1 MVCHSQNGQRFD
13 CQGFL
18 TRKTERAFYA
28 RPFWCY
34 NKVLTGAAMIFTVE
48 YTNESQVG
56 NQTLTMEI
64 GADDLDSAWELLDQH
79 WSHIDVDAVYAKESA
94 YYGA

>member
-1 MVCHSQNGQRFD
+1 
-13 CQGFL
+13 
-18 TRKTERAFYA
+18 
-28 RPFWCY
+28 
-34 NKVLTGAAMIFTVE
+34 MIFTVE

-56 NQTLTMEI
+56 NQLLTMEI